1 MDNFKELYIC
11 APWHKKENLEYF
23 YCVRGYSLAD
33 IGKIYKVSKQI
44 IWKWMKKFDID
55 RRGCGGTASKYN
67 KRKYRNRFYLK
78 QQYITLG
85 LSISKIAENL
95 GFHKSIIGR
104 WLVKFN
110 IPRRPKGRHKGITN
124 VKT

>member
-1 MDNFKELYIC
+1 MDYREFYRC
-11 APWHKKENLEYF
+11 APWHRKGNLEYF
-23 YCVRGYSLAD
+23 YLECGYSLAD

-44 IWKWMKKFDID
+44 IWKWMKKFNID

-67 KRKYRNRFYLK
+67 KRKYRNRFYLY

-85 LSISKIAENL
+85 LSTPEIARNE
-95 GFHKSIIGR
+95 GICKSIIAR

-110 IPRRPKGRHKGITN
+110 IPRRPRGRHK
-124 VKT
+124 KEK